1 MVKKFLKQIE
11 ISPIATILFPI
22 LWMIYAAVV
31 ILKFALLGI
40 SVDEFSR
47 TLDSE
52 VWKRRIFLIAVCFL
66 LEYLFNVVEPVIDS
80 WYMER
85 KLKKLRITIGEKIN
99 HLPYQ
104 KLETLEKGDILSR
117 SSVDVERVRIFLE
130 DDIPTF
136 GIICFLGISGF
147 ISCFLIN
154 IKFLAAF
161 ILSIPIV
168 MALGMLSG
176 YLLRNDISEWKEY
189 SGKVNGL
196 GLELLK
202 KLTTIKIFALE
213 NVKKKEFQ
221 DKVILESDKEKE
233 IALRKARYS
242 FIRALCLAFPTLVLM
257 LVGAFLVWR
266 GEISAGSFTIMLA
279 MSSKVANLTGSVQW
293 FFYELEEF
301 KGSEK
306 RIFELLHLEEDIT
319 VQTETELVAR
329 QADEAVVL
337 KNVSFRYSQGENN
350 ATVLKNIN
358 LNIKSGQKVAIVGAS
373 GCGKSTLLNLISG
386 LYKESEGRIIIE
398 GIEKNEDNISVIR
411 EKSSCIMQKDYLF
424 HTTIRDNICCGENNI
439 TQEEIK
445 LAAKKAYIDEFVT
458 SLPEGYETFID
469 EDGKNMS
476 QGQKQRICL
485 ARVLLH
491 KRPILLL
498 DEPTGALDWKSELL
512 VKKTIDELEPGITVI
527 AVSHN
532 KEFIKDFDYVYCMK
546 DGRIVEEGT
555 MEEVVQKNGEFFSLF
570 QLAGI

>member
-11 ISPIATILFPI
+11 ISPIAIILFPI
-22 LWMIYAAVV
+22 LWIMYAAVV
-31 ILKFALLGI
+31 ILKFVLLGI
-40 SVDEFSR
+40 SVDQFNH

-52 VWKRRIFLIAVCFL
+52 VWMRRIFLIAVCFL

-80 WYMER
+80 WYTER
-85 KLKKLRITIGEKIN
+85 KMKCLRITMGEKIN
-99 HLPYQ
+99 RLPYQ
-104 KLETLEKGDILSR
+104 KIEELEKGDILSR

-136 GIICFLGISGF
+136 GIISFLGMSGF
-147 ISCFLIN
+147 IICFLIN

-189 SGKVNGL
+189 SGKVNGM

-242 FIRALCLAFPTLVLM
+242 FIRALCLTFPTLVLM
-257 LVGAFLVWR
+257 LVGAWLVWNE
-266 GEISAGSFTIMLA
+266 EISAGSFTIMLA

-293 FFYELEEF
+293 FFYEVEEF
-301 KGSEK
+301 KGSAK
-306 RIFELLHLEEDIT
+306 RIFELLHLEEDLT
-319 VQTETELVAR
+319 AQTEILTE
-329 QADEAVVL
+329 QADDAVVFR
-337 KNVSFRYSQGENN
+337 NVFFQYSQGENN

-386 LYKESEGRIIIE
+386 LYTESEGKIIIE
-398 GIEKNEDNISVIR
+398 GIEKNKDNIWAVR

-424 HTTIRDNICCGENNI
+424 HTTIRDNICCGENGI
-439 TQEEIK
+439 TQEEME
-445 LAAKKAYIDEFVT
+445 LAAKKAYIDEFVS
-458 SLPEGYETFID
+458 SLPKGYETFID
-469 EDGKNMS
+469 EDGKSMS

-485 ARVLLH
+485 SRALLH

-498 DEPTGALDWKSELL
+498 DEPTAALDWKSESL
-512 VKKTIDELEPGITVI
+512 VKKTIDELEPDITVI

-546 DGRIVEEGT
+546 DGKIVEEGT
-555 MEEVVQKNGEFFSLF
+555 MEEVVQKDGEFCSLF
-570 QLAGI
+570 QLAGV

>member
-11 ISPIATILFPI
+11 ISPIAIILFPI
-22 LWMIYAAVV
+22 LWIMYAAVV
-31 ILKFALLGI
+31 ILKFVLLGI
-40 SVDEFSR
+40 SVDQFNH

-52 VWKRRIFLIAVCFL
+52 VWMRRIFLIAVCFL

-80 WYMER
+80 WYTER
-85 KLKKLRITIGEKIN
+85 KMKCLRITMGEKIN
-99 HLPYQ
+99 RLPYQ
-104 KLETLEKGDILSR
+104 KIEELEKGDILSR

-136 GIICFLGISGF
+136 GIISFLGMSGF
-147 ISCFLIN
+147 IICFLIN

-189 SGKVNGL
+189 SGKVNGM

-242 FIRALCLAFPTLVLM
+242 FIRALCLTFPTLVLM
-257 LVGAFLVWR
+257 LVGAWLVWNE
-266 GEISAGSFTIMLA
+266 EISAGSFTIMLA

-293 FFYELEEF
+293 FFYEVEEF
-301 KGSEK
+301 KGSAK
-306 RIFELLHLEEDIT
+306 RIFELLHLEEDLT
-319 VQTETELVAR
+319 AQTEILTE
-329 QADEAVVL
+329 QADDAVVFR
-337 KNVSFRYSQGENN
+337 NVFFQYSQGENN

-386 LYKESEGRIIIE
+386 LYTESEGKIIIE
-398 GIEKNEDNISVIR
+398 GIEKNKDNIWAVR

-424 HTTIRDNICCGENNI
+424 HTTIRDNICCGENGI
-439 TQEEIK
+439 TQEEME
-445 LAAKKAYIDEFVT
+445 LAAKKAYIDEFVS
-458 SLPEGYETFID
+458 SLQKGYETFID
-469 EDGKNMS
+469 EDGKSMS

-485 ARVLLH
+485 SRALLH

-498 DEPTGALDWKSELL
+498 DEPTAALDWKSESL
-512 VKKTIDELEPGITVI
+512 VKKTIHELEPDITVI

-546 DGRIVEEGT
+546 DGEIVEEGT
-555 MEEVVQKNGEFFSLF
+555 MEEVVQKDGEFCSLF
-570 QLAGI
+570 QLAGV

>member
-11 ISPIATILFPI
+11 ISPIAIILFPI
-22 LWMIYAAVV
+22 LWIMYAAVV
-31 ILKFALLGI
+31 ILKFVLLGI
-40 SVDEFSR
+40 SVDQFNH

-52 VWKRRIFLIAVCFL
+52 VWMRRIFLIAVCFL

-80 WYMER
+80 WYTER
-85 KLKKLRITIGEKIN
+85 KMKCLRITMGEKIN
-99 HLPYQ
+99 RLPYQ
-104 KLETLEKGDILSR
+104 KIEELEKGDILSR

-136 GIICFLGISGF
+136 GIISFLGMSGF
-147 ISCFLIN
+147 IICFLIN

-189 SGKVNGL
+189 SGKVNGM

-242 FIRALCLAFPTLVLM
+242 FIRALCLTFPTLVLM
-257 LVGAFLVWR
+257 LVGAWLVWNE
-266 GEISAGSFTIMLA
+266 EISAGSFTIMLA

-293 FFYELEEF
+293 FFYEVEEF
-301 KGSEK
+301 KGSAK
-306 RIFELLHLEEDIT
+306 RIFELLHLEEDLT
-319 VQTETELVAR
+319 EQTEILTE
-329 QADEAVVL
+329 QADDAVVFR
-337 KNVSFRYSQGENN
+337 NVFFQYSQGENN

-386 LYKESEGRIIIE
+386 LYTESEGKIIIE
-398 GIEKNEDNISVIR
+398 GIEKNKDNIWAVR

-424 HTTIRDNICCGENNI
+424 HTTIRDNICCGENGI
-439 TQEEIK
+439 TQEEME
-445 LAAKKAYIDEFVT
+445 LAAKKAYIDEFVS
-458 SLPEGYETFID
+458 SLQKGYETFID
-469 EDGKNMS
+469 EDGKSMS

-485 ARVLLH
+485 SRALLH

-498 DEPTGALDWKSELL
+498 DEPTAALDWKSESL
-512 VKKTIDELEPGITVI
+512 VKKTIHELEPDITVI

-546 DGRIVEEGT
+546 DGEIVEEGT
-555 MEEVVQKNGEFFSLF
+555 MEEVVQKDGEFCSLF
-570 QLAGI
+570 QLAGV